1 MAKRRKEKDEEE
13 EKPFKLPKF
22 DEVAFLK
29 REKRN
34 IKATFIS
41 FLFGCFMA
49 LICFGF
55 WALMGRENGLRW
67 ELVLLVAVIDAAFLK
82 YIFVRLNIDLT
93 DFARKNW
100 FGSYA
105 TYFFTWLIV
114 FVVLVNPPFYD
125 DEDPRME
132 VVVLPEMQ
140 EPGGTILI
148 VAKITD
154 NSGIEKQ
161 DIAFTIDNNPILISD
176 FDFNDNIFIYTYVG
190 PDNITGEETHTYSLT
205 VKDNGG
211 NTNENKGSFSFSKD
225 TIYLA
230 LPNPGDLV
238 KAASD
243 IKFGV
248 KTNVLRVYYTVSN
261 GNEINATQ
269 QADRKDFYITSPEY
283 EGWSPGENK
292 TVNVSA
298 EVIYNF
304 ENDFLKDEKGNLVL
318 NKNNNAISRWFVN
331 YINDTDTYRFEVADE
346 SSIGKEPVKAIAR
359 PKPRTVSAPGFE
371 ILVFLISLVVV
382 ILIFKYQNK
391 DRRNQK

>member
-22 DEVAFLK
+22 DEEAFLK
-29 REKRN
+29 KEKRN

-41 FLFGCFMA
+41 FLFGCLMA

-55 WALMGRENGLRW
+55 WALMGRENALRW

-82 YIFVRLNIDLT
+82 YIFLRFNVDLS

-140 EPGGTILI
+140 EPGGEIII

-161 DIAFTIDNNPILISD
+161 DITFTLDGNSISSNDFEYIDS
-176 FDFNDNIFIYTYVG
+176 IFIYYYKG
-190 PDNITGEETHTYSLT
+190 SDNITGDEIHDYTLT
-205 VKDNGG
+205 VKDHGG
-211 NTNENKGSFSFSKD
+211 NSKENKGSFSFSKD
-225 TIYLA
+225 AIYLA
-230 LPNPGDLV
+230 LPNSGDLV

-243 IKFGV
+243 IKFGI
-248 KTNVLRVYYTVSN
+248 KTDVWRVYYTVNN

-269 QADRKDFYITSPEY
+269 QTDRKDFYITSPEY
-283 EGWSPGENK
+283 KGWSAGENK
-292 TVNVSA
+292 TINVSA
-298 EVIYNF
+298 EVRYNF
-304 ENDFLKDEKGNLVL
+304 ENDFLKDEKGNIVVD
-318 NKNNNAISRWFVN
+318 KNNNAISRWFVN
-331 YINDTDTYRFEVADE
+331 YINDTDTYYLDVADE
-346 SSIGKEPVKAIAR
+346 SSIGQEPVKKIAR
-359 PKPRTVSAPGFE
+359 PKARIVSAPGFE

-382 ILIFKYQNK
+382 ILIFKYQKK

>member
-22 DEVAFLK
+22 DEAAFLK
-29 REKRN
+29 KEKRN

-55 WALMGRENGLRW
+55 WVLMGRENSLRW

-82 YIFVRLNIDLT
+82 YIFLRFNVDLT

-132 VVVLPEMQ
+132 VALLPKMQ
-140 EPGGTILI
+140 EPGGTIII

-161 DIAFTIDNNPILISD
+161 DITFTLDGNLVSKSD
-176 FDFNDNIFIYTYVG
+176 FEYIDNIFIYTYEG
-190 PDNITGEETHTYSLT
+190 PDNITGKETHTYTLT
-205 VKDNGG
+205 AKDNGG
-211 NTNENKGSFSFSKD
+211 NSKVNKSSFSFSKD
-225 TIYLA
+225 TINLA
-230 LPNPGDLV
+230 LPNFGDLV
-238 KAASD
+238 RAASD
-243 IKFGV
+243 IKFEV
-248 KTNVLRVYYTVSN
+248 NTDVWRVYYTVNN

-269 QADRKDFYITSPEY
+269 QTDRKDFYITSPEY
-283 EGWSPGENK
+283 KGWFPGENK

-298 EVIYNF
+298 EVRYNF
-304 ENDFLKDEKGNLVL
+304 ENDFLKDEKGNIVL
-318 NKNNNAISRWFVN
+318 DKNNNALSRWFVN
-331 YINDTDTYRFEVADE
+331 YINDTNTYRFDVADE
-346 SSIGKEPVKAIAR
+346 SSIGQEPVKKIAR
-359 PKPRTVSAPGFE
+359 PKARIVSAPGFE

-382 ILIFKYQNK
+382 ILILKYQKK
-391 DRRNQK
+391 DRRN